1 MLNQDNHRDAD
12 PRFQRGRFY
21 FPHYGSICERC
32 TISIAWISYAMKTQ
46 IRRGEEPPGP
56 AFGGPDD
63 KLRDEAIHSIVA
75 RRDGLLHG
83 ACHRAAL
90 CADRLACNDAVV
102 VRQISL
108 QA

>member
-1 MLNQDNHRDAD
+1 
-12 PRFQRGRFY
+12 
-21 FPHYGSICERC
+21 
-32 TISIAWISYAMKTQ
+32 MKTQ
-46 IRRGEEPPGP
+46 SKFVVARASGSR
-56 AFGGPDD
+56 FGGR

-75 RRDGLLHG
+75 RRDGLLTEPVT
-83 ACHRAAL
+83 AAL